1 MSLMHECL
9 FVYTFYF
16 RISYQTEFVHR
27 ACITGFFKDNFNLF
41 TIKQYTPH
49 VKSEWCVQI

>member
-1 MSLMHECL
+1 MHECL
-9 FVYTFYF
+9 FVYKFYF